1 MTDGNA
7 AQVVENNIPRNGK
20 SGVASKSGKTAASAN
35 DAPCSMMEQGFA
47 RSVSMKDR
55 LKRLRALLNHE
66 DRVAILITADPDAI
80 ASAMALK
87 RLLWRKVKG
96 AAIYNSHPVKRG
108 DNLAMI
114 RLLGVTLNPIKEL
127 EAAAF
132 TKFALVDSQPS
143 HNPDFGKMNF
153 DIVIDH
159 HPLTSGLKGAF
170 LDIRPEYG
178 ATSTILT
185 EYLKAARIRPSAQ
198 LATALFYGIKT
209 DTLNF
214 VRGGMQG
221 DMLAFRYLFPLANK
235 SIIQKIEHSE
245 ITKKSL
251 TYYRKAMQNLRLWK
265 HTAYA
270 HLGRI
275 SNSDICVQ
283 LADFFLKLGESSWSI
298 VSAVEGQKLIVIF
311 RSIGYRRNAGKLAEK
326 LLGKY
331 GSAGGHK
338 TMARAEVPLTALK
351 PLIKDENEIGKF
363 VYKLIRKHS

>member
-1 MTDGNA
+1 MTHGNA
-7 AQVVENNIPRNGK
+7 AQAVENKTHRSGK
-20 SGVASKSGKTAASAN
+20 SSADSKRNKTPDPPNSV
-35 DAPCSMMEQGFA
+35 PWPIMEQGFA

-55 LKRLRALLNHE
+55 LNRLLSMLDHE
-66 DRVAILITADPDAI
+66 DRVAILISADPDAI

-87 RLLWRKVKG
+87 RLFWRKIKG
-96 AAIYNSHPVKRG
+96 SAVYNAHPVKRG

-127 EAAAF
+127 DTNGF
-132 TKFALVDSQPS
+132 SKFAMVDSQPA
-143 HNPDFGKMNF
+143 HNPDFEKINF
-153 DIVIDH
+153 DIIIDH
-159 HPLTSGLKGAF
+159 HPLTSGLKGSF

-185 EYLKAARIRPSAQ
+185 EYLKAARIRPSSR

-214 VRGGMQG
+214 VRGGIQS
-221 DMLAFRYLFPLANK
+221 DMLAFRYLFPLSNK

-245 ITKKSL
+245 ITKASL
-251 TYYRKAMQNLRLWK
+251 KYYRKAMQNLKLWN

-298 VSAVEGQKLIVIF
+298 VSAVVGQKLVVVF
-311 RSIGYRRNAGKLAEK
+311 RSVGYRRNAGTLAEK
-326 LLGKY
+326 LLGEY

-351 PLIKDENEIGKF
+351 PLIKDEDEIGKF
-363 VYKLIRKHS
+363 VYKLIRRHS

>member
-1 MTDGNA
+1 MTDGKA
-7 AQVVENNIPRNGK
+7 AAAAENRTSRNSK
-20 SGVASKSGKTAASAN
+20 TASKSKTGKAPASSNSASC
-35 DAPCSMMEQGFA
+35 PMMEQGFA

-55 LKRLRALLNHE
+55 LKRLLSLLNHE
-66 DRVAILITADPDAI
+66 DRVAILISADPDAI
-80 ASAMALK
+80 ASAMAMK
-87 RLLWRKVKG
+87 RLLWRKVKS
-96 AAIYNSHPVKRG
+96 ASIFNVHPVKRG

-114 RLLGVTLNPIKEL
+114 RLLGVTLNPIKGL
-127 EAAAF
+127 APDAF
-132 TKFALVDSQPS
+132 TKFAIVDSQPS
-143 HNPDFGKMNF
+143 HNRDFEKYSF

-159 HPLTSGLKGAF
+159 HPLTNNLKGAF

-178 ATSTILT
+178 ANSTILT
-185 EYLKAARIRPSAQ
+185 DYLKAARIRPSSQ

-214 VRGGMQG
+214 VRGGVQN

-245 ITKKSL
+245 ITKSSL
-251 TYYRKAMQNLRLWK
+251 TYYRRAMQNLKLWN

-275 SNSDICVQ
+275 TNADICVQ

-298 VSAVEGQKLIVIF
+298 VSAIVGQKLIVIF
-311 RSIGYRRNAGKLAEK
+311 RSVGYRRNAGKLAEK

-338 TMARAEVPLTALK
+338 TMARAEVALK
-351 PLIKDENEIGKF
+351 DLTPFIKDENEIEKF
-363 VYKLIRKHS
+363 VYKLIRRHS